1 MALTPEQA
9 AARLDPQAFQALI
22 EPTMHRV
29 TLIALA
35 NSQRRTPV
43 RTGNLRRSE
52 TTRVES
58 GGLRGFV
65 GTNVAYGPFVHR
77 RVPFFQQGIEDS
89 RSAIEGE
96 LQKLGADWVAKVA
109 S

>member
-9 AARLDPQAFQALI
+9 AARLSPQAFQALI
-22 EPTMHRV
+22 EPTMQRI

-43 RTGNLRRSE
+43 RTGTLRRSE

-65 GTNVAYGPFVHR
+65 GTNVVYGPFVHA
-77 RVPFFQQGIEDS
+77 RVPFFAQGIDDS
-89 RSAIEGE
+89 QSAIESE
-96 LQKLGADWVAKVA
+96 LQKLGLEWAAKVG